1 MRLSTVRIAD
11 DRMTSAARQEADE
24 LVLLP
29 YADVG
34 ALLATGDDWH
44 ERAASADGERLP
56 LAESSLAPLVPHP
69 NKIVCLGLNY
79 ATHIKEMSNP
89 EAPGGSSSGVTSA
102 GPTGVVA

>member
-1 MRLSTVRIAD
+1 MRLSTVRITD
-11 DRMTSAARQEADE
+11 DRVTSAARQDGDE

-69 NKIVCLGLNY
+69 
-79 ATHIKEMSNP
+79 THSLAAHRSFGTKGRRHRN
-89 EAPGGSSSGVTSA
+89 
-102 GPTGVVA
+102 